1 MKKRSSTYILVIILE
16 SSFVFSYL
24 KDIFSQD
31 FFFVCSVAII
41 VISLPSDYKTSTSIV
56 YKNSNESEN
65 KKLHFSNQAKPI
77 INILMLVP
85 VLDEWVF

>member
-1 MKKRSSTYILVIILE
+1 MKKRNSTYILAVIILE

-65 KKLHFSNQAKPI
+65 KKLYFPNQEKPI

-85 VLDEWVF
+85 VLDE